1 MKLLQTRFINA
12 THLKTFRAIFKDEVN
27 AGWVY
32 CQLRTYFTPCSNVFI
47 VNVEQVNAGW
57 VLDNLLAMKREILKT
72 LPSSK
77 VIFSEPTPRT
87 DSGKAVLV
95 INNLNAH
102 L

>member
-1 MKLLQTRFINA
+1 MKLLQTRFKSA
-12 THLKTFRAIFKDEVN
+12 THLKTFRAIFKDD
-27 AGWVY
+27 Y
-32 CQLRTYFTPCSNVFI
+32 CYLRTYFTPCSNVFI
-47 VNVEQVNAGW
+47 VNVEQVNAGR

-87 DSGKAVLV
+87 DSGNAVLV